1 MKYIDKHA
9 YFRCLELSVS
19 ESCNYQ
25 CRYCIF
31 WRNNRRRALMSQELA
46 LAVTDKYLDYLEYS
60 PSSTLG
66 RENLCCPGRRS
77 TQYPATSGGE
87 CLPFA

>member
-46 LAVTDKYLDYLEYS
+46 LAVTDKYLDYLEYHAQNIRQ
-60 PSSTLG
+60 PLIYFGTL
-66 RENLCCPGRRS
+66 P
-77 TQYPATSGGE
+77 TA
-87 CLPFA
+87 